1 MLCAADQLWLLRHAK
16 GRLPSIE
23 TQHIKSKL
31 HKRIHKFW
39 SMNTLFRPFG
49 PVINNY
55 GPIENIDIEN
65 SFLNNPLLTF
75 ENLLFQNETHK
86 DMHMVFVLDAS
97 LSLRTEDLWHLLL
110 IVYGLQSLAS
120 SIELIAFS
128 TEAKHIYRGRPF
140 LLAKD
145 LLQVYSQ
152 AIEPG
157 YTNVEA
163 GIRFGKEALQR
174 YSPSQSQLIF
184 ITDGGWNMGCEP
196 SKLNHLMNRWIFI
209 LLGETSGIEQQFKKI
224 PTQSAVTFQLSST
237 DEVIKTCQK
246 LKRSIQNVKCR

>member
-1 MLCAADQLWLLRHAK
+1 MPRRQRYNYRHSGSRNRKKKAQHDGIDEESNKYPGQLQASNDDGNPQNAIMTHMLCAADQLWLLRHAK
-16 GRLPSIE
+16 GRLPTIE
-23 TQHIKSKL
+23 KQHIKSKL

-49 PVINNY
+49 PVSNNH

-110 IVYGLQSLAS
+110 IVYGLQSLAN

-140 LLAKD
+140 FLAKD

-163 GIRFGKEALQR
+163 GIRFGKEA
-174 YSPSQSQLIF
+174 
-184 ITDGGWNMGCEP
+184 
-196 SKLNHLMNRWIFI
+196 
-209 LLGETSGIEQQFKKI
+209 
-224 PTQSAVTFQLSST
+224 
-237 DEVIKTCQK
+237 
-246 LKRSIQNVKCR
+246 